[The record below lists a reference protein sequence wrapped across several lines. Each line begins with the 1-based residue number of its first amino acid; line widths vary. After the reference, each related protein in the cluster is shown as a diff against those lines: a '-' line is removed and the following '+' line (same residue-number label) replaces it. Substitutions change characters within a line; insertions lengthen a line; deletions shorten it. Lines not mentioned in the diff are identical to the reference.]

1 MEKVMNEKIIM
12 NYEVVELLHK
22 SSSWGNIVFK
32 VKPQN
37 KEKLYVLKCFP
48 KIENGLQKLIFKR
61 EIEALRT
68 LNVCEGIVKLRDS
81 STELYPFK
89 ENECYGGIVKLNN
102 GEIPKGITK
111 DYPKFKV
118 RSFSLDVA
126 RKPASLESLED
137 FVDAMAYYK
146 MNDFQVHLN
155 DNLIFYENFESAE
168 VARERAYT
176 GFRLESDIKAGG
188 ENKKDLTNEDLFY
201 TK

>member
-1 MEKVMNEKIIM
+1 MEMDDKVN
-12 NYEVVELLHK
+12 
-22 SSSWGNIVFK
+22 
-32 VKPQN
+32 VKAEQAQGA
-37 KEKLYVLKCFP
+37 YWSTRS
-48 KIENGLQKLIFKR
+48 ILQ
-61 EIEALRT
+61 
-68 LNVCEGIVKLRDS
+68 
-81 STELYPFK
+81 
-89 ENECYGGIVKLNN
+89 IVKLNN

-201 TK
+201 TETLSKSLKRRE